1 MGRVDRCSSL
11 TRPCPDSCAEG
22 SGGEAKVGWGGDSE
36 AAGGAGGAPAHA
48 RARPVRGNRAAGR
61 GTVARG
67 RHACVAVG
75 AVVPGR

>member
-36 AAGGAGGAPAHA
+36 AARGAGAALAHA
-48 RARPVRGNRAAGR
+48 RARPERGDGAAGR

-67 RHACVAVG
+67 RCACGAVV